1 MARAADISVRGNSCG
16 QGPPRSCRPAF
27 DPKAVRLALSITCEH
42 MALLLGA
49 NTERIDLM
57 ERTACLSGDPGTD
70 QRFRELSWVVVLG
83 RTVYSE
89 WAFRLFLVLPQARF
103 DGQTALDLIEGGL
116 AERVIR
122 ALCSDLANEEPFR
135 CA

>member
-1 MARAADISVRGNSCG
+1 
-16 QGPPRSCRPAF
+16 
-27 DPKAVRLALSITCEH
+27 